1 MIWLSRVNRGSIDAS
16 PGNLPRLVTS
26 RSIEKQRSAS
36 RIMTKQQVKMTVVER
51 AIDALKYESSD
62 VDEADKA
69 NTKSKLSNFLNN
81 L

>member
-1 MIWLSRVNRGSIDAS
+1 
-16 PGNLPRLVTS
+16 
-26 RSIEKQRSAS
+26 
-36 RIMTKQQVKMTVVER
+36 MTKQQVKMTVVER

-62 VDEADKA
+62 ADETDKA